1 MSNSEIN
8 GHNEDV
14 ADVSDASTSE
24 TDESESNPSVSF
36 AERLAEY
43 SDRIVLGAHKAQE
56 KVVDYSQRVAEKAG
70 AAREKIAGFGEQA
83 FSEARYMGGEV
94 GAKARA
100 NPLLLVG
107 VALAAGALIAR
118 IGRR

>member
-1 MSNSEIN
+1 MSHSDKN
-8 GHNEDV
+8 GHTEEAVVGEVHDANI
-14 ADVSDASTSE
+14 ADENSAC
-24 TDESESNPSVSF
+24 PSLS
-36 AERLAEY
+36 ERLADY

-56 KVVDYSQRVAEKAG
+56 KVVDYGHRVSEKAG
-70 AAREKIAGFGEQA
+70 AAREKISEFGEQA

-94 GAKARA
+94 GSRARA
-100 NPLLLVG
+100 NPLMLLG